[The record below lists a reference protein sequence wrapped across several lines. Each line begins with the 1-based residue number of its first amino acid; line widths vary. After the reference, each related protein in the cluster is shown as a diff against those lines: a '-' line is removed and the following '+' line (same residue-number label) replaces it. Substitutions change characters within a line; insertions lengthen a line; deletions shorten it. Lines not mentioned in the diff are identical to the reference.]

1 MRRPLIQKGVK
12 DLEALFTERKSDA
25 AFLEILH
32 HELGYRSVP
41 RAKALRLKVGKAL
54 KRKATAK
61 TNQTGADAPKVKN
74 AEGISQA
81 CSDSGVSSRNSKDIA
96 AEFPAAPSRSAT
108 AYKPDHPHSILAAWT
123 ALEVLSPQTY
133 RRETDLVGG
142 DKYAVVHLTD
152 GKLPWPEGRGKKNF
166 RLYYQIVLGAI
177 EMEPAVKALIG
188 RYGDSR
194 LERYPVKGQAPIA
207 TVMVDKEGRPV
218 DPPAASVSSF
228 AWGVPKALSGDLTEL
243 GAWASMESQINEAL
257 DNFIRRKD
265 KKGDL
270 LPLEMGLIDGVF
282 AWLVDKLNLPTGFVV
297 KPSFAVKSFQYYKTP
312 EPPEPLLLN
321 SFFLKDLARADAL
334 WRDGDAPQILRKYLG
349 EVAPSRRR
357 DLLGDP
363 QAIREAVSPTRFP
376 LARWPVSGRYPL
388 VLLQQAAVNLT
399 AKEHDGDLI
408 AVNGPP
414 GTGKTTLLRDVVAAL
429 VAERAGKLA
438 NYDDPEDAFKH
449 SGQKLKAGAGWLHL
463 YAVDKDIRGFEM
475 VVASSNNKAVE
486 NVSAELPSIEA
497 VADDAGLR
505 YFKSLSDELLQ
516 RETWGIAASILGNA
530 KNRGAFRKTF
540 WWDEDVGLSTYLA
553 EAAGTPQFIEY
564 IDPETGE
571 KKTRRPRIII
581 EEKAP
586 GGHVEAL
593 RNWRKAREEFRTAR
607 EKSEKTLRQIAAVER
622 LISEAPARAKALAD
636 AKANVD
642 EASKRLEQA
651 SQEDYLAR
659 EQTEAATTNA
669 RDRQEKLNAHGP
681 LRPGFVARLFR
692 TMRFRKW
699 SEERRA
705 LEKIVRDAEAV
716 LSSAEKR
723 QDEAQQVK
731 SKTLAVRELVL
742 TEHAAAKS
750 ADEKAQGIIDK
761 ARKVLGVHIIDDE
774 FFARSH
780 QERQLT
786 SPWLNASLHRVRDDL
801 IVASI
806 NLHKAFIDAAAKP
819 LRHNL
824 GALMNALDGRP
835 LPDAEKQ
842 KLLPDLWASLFLVT
856 PVVSTTFASVE
867 RMLGAMPPQS
877 LGWLLI
883 DEAGQA
889 LPQAAVGALMRARR
903 GVIVGDPLQ
912 IEPIV
917 SLPDALTE
925 AICRRFNVDP
935 NRYNAPAA
943 STQTLADAATPV
955 MAEFATKSGARI
967 VGAPLLVHRRCAEP
981 MFSISN
987 AVAYQHLMVSATP
1000 KRDSEILGI
1009 LGPSRWFHVEGEAR
1023 EKWCPQEGEVA
1034 LNLLQKL
1041 SRLSTAPDIFV
1052 ITPFVVVQDALRRL
1066 VIDRGLADGWG
1077 ADSWS
1082 WAYDRVGTV
1091 HTAQGREAK
1100 VVILVLGA
1108 PAAAQR
1114 GARAWAGGRPNLLN
1128 VAVSRAKEAVYVI
1141 GNRHLWR
1148 DAGVFQDLDLRLPED
1163 PPFGVVEKL
1172 RPPNRGENRQ

>member
-1 MRRPLIQKGVK
+1 MPRPLIQKGVK
-12 DLEALFTERKSDA
+12 ELEALFAEQGSDG
-25 AFLEILH
+25 AFLETLY

-41 RAKALRLKVGKAL
+41 RAKALRIRVGDAL
-54 KRKATAK
+54 KQKTTAK
-61 TNQTGADAPKVKN
+61 ENQTGADCLKTQYG
-74 AEGISQA
+74 EGKPQTRSE
-81 CSDSGVSSRNSKDIA
+81 SGAYSASAANIA
-96 AEFPAAPSRSAT
+96 TEFPEASIISAT
-108 AYKPDHPHSILAAWT
+108 DYKPDHRHSILAAWT
-123 ALEVLSPQTY
+123 ALEVLSPQSY
-133 RRETDLVGG
+133 RRETDLAGG
-142 DKYAVVHLTD
+142 DKYSVIYLDD
-152 GKLPWPEGRGKKNF
+152 GKVPWPHGRGKQNF
-166 RLYYQIVLGAI
+166 RLYYQIILGAI
-177 EMEPAVKALIG
+177 EMGPAVKALIN
-188 RYGDSR
+188 RYGDSKP
-194 LERYPVKGQAPIA
+194 ERYPVKGQTPIA

-228 AWGVPKALSGDLTEL
+228 AWSVPKALSGDLTEL
-243 GAWASMESQINEAL
+243 GVWASMESQINEAV

-265 KKGDL
+265 KNGDL
-270 LPLEMGLIDGVF
+270 LPIDMGLIDSAF
-282 AWLVDKLNLPTGFVV
+282 DWLAAKLNLPADFVV
-297 KPSFAVKSFQYYKTP
+297 RPSFVIKSFQYYRNP
-312 EPPEPLLLN
+312 EPPESLLLN

-334 WRDGDAPQILRKYLG
+334 WRDGDAPQILCKYLG
-349 EVAPSRRR
+349 QVATSQRR

-363 QAIREAVSPTRFP
+363 DAIREAVSPTHFP
-376 LARWPVSGRYPL
+376 LARWPVSGRHSL
-388 VLLQQAAVNLT
+388 VLLQQAAVNL
-399 AKEHDGDLI
+399 AVKEQDGDLI

-429 VAERAGKLA
+429 VTERASKLA
-438 NYDDPEDAFKH
+438 SYDDPEDAFKH

-463 YAVDKDIRGFEM
+463 YAVDENIRGFEI

-486 NVSAELPSIEA
+486 NVSAELPGIKA

-553 EAAGTPQFIEY
+553 EAAGTPQIIEY
-564 IDPETGE
+564 IDPETEE
-571 KKTRRPRIII
+571 KKTRRPKIII
-581 EEKAP
+581 DEKAP
-586 GGHVEAL
+586 GGHIEAL
-593 RNWRKAREEFRTAR
+593 RNWRKTREEFRAAR
-607 EKSEKTLRQIAAVER
+607 ERSEKTLRQIAVVER
-622 LISEAPARAKALAD
+622 LISEVPTREKSLAD
-636 AKANVD
+636 AKARLK
-642 EASKRLEQA
+642 EASRLLEQA
-651 SQEDYLAR
+651 SREDYLAR
-659 EQTEAATTNA
+659 EQVEIATANSRA
-669 RDRQEKLNAHGP
+669 SQEKLNAHGA
-681 LRPGFVARLFR
+681 LRPGFMARLFR
-692 TMRFRKW
+692 TKRFRAW
-699 SEERRA
+699 SEEWRNFESA
-705 LEKIVRDAEAV
+705 AHEAGAV
-716 LSSAEKR
+716 LSAAERR
-723 QDEAQQVK
+723 QDNAQQVK
-731 SKTLAVRELVL
+731 SKTVAARKLVL
-742 TEHAAAKS
+742 TEHAAVKNAE
-750 ADEKAQGIIDK
+750 EKARIIIDK
-761 ARKVLGVHIIDDE
+761 ARKVLGVRIIDEE

-801 IVASI
+801 FVASI

-835 LPDAEKQ
+835 LPDTEKQ

-935 NRYNAPAA
+935 DRYNAPAA
-943 STQTLADAATPV
+943 SAQTLADAATPV
-955 MAEFATKSGARI
+955 MAEFTTKSGARI

-1000 KRDSEILGI
+1000 KRDSEILSI
-1009 LGPSRWFHVEGEAR
+1009 LGPSRWLHVEGEAR

-1034 LNLLQKL
+1034 LDLLQMLRSL
-1041 SRLSTAPDIFV
+1041 SAAPDIFV
-1052 ITPFVVVQDALRRL
+1052 ITPFVVVQDTLRRL
-1066 VIDRGLADGWG
+1066 VIDRGIADGWG
-1077 ADSWS
+1077 ANSWG
-1082 WAYDRVGTV
+1082 WAYDRIGTV
-1091 HTAQGREAK
+1091 HTVQGREAEA
-1100 VVILVLGA
+1100 VILVLGA

-1148 DAGVFQDLDLRLPED
+1148 GAGVFQDLDQRLPQD
-1163 PPFGVVEKL
+1163 PPVEVVEKL
-1172 RPPNRGENRQ
+1172 RPPNRGENYQ